1 MSSSLILCNDN
12 EPFLHQIVTCD
23 KKWILYELSAW
34 TEKKLQSTYRSQTCT
49 KNSHDHFLAVCCQ
62 SDPLQLSQFQWNH
75 YMWEVCSVNWWD
87 APKTAMPT
95 DSTGQQKGP
104 DSSPWQHPTAH
115 SAASMLQELNELG
128 YEVLPHLPCSPDLS
142 PTATTS
148 SSILITLCRQN
159 ASTTTNRQKMLS
171 KSSLNSEAQIFI
183 LQE

>member
-34 TEKKLQSTYRSQTCT
+34 TEKKLQSTYQSQTCT
-49 KNSHDHFLAVCCQ
+49 KNSHDHCLAVCCQ

-142 PTATTS
+142 PPDCQFFKHLGNFLQGNTS
-148 SSILITLCRQN
+148 
-159 ASTTTNRQKMLS
+159 TTNRRLKMLS
-171 KSSLNSEAQIFI
+171 KNSLKPKARIFM
-183 LQE
+183 LQK